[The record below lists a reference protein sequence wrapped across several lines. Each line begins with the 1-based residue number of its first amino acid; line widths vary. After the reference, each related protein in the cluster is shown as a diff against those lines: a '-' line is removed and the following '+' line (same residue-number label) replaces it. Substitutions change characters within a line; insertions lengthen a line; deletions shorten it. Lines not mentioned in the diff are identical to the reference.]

1 MPFYKVLK
9 SYTVPKPDGSGHLS
23 RGVVVE
29 MSKKAAS
36 AWKDVLQPY
45 ELDDRPRGPERTI
58 QLTQSELDERI
69 EGAGGVGRRGPAS
82 QEEERLGT
90 CLFLSLRAFAPLTTV
105 SVVE

>member
-69 EGAGGVGRRGPAS
+69 AEAVAKA
-82 QEEERLGT
+82 
-90 CLFLSLRAFAPLTTV
+90 RAEWVAEAQPV
-105 SVVE
+105 KKKSG